1 MRSTNTSQPPESSGT
16 DFLVADCLS
25 RIASS
30 LGYGVTP
37 SRFLS
42 LIEISDEDVSPAVQI
57 SGVWLAQF
65 PSGRCSEVN
74 PEAVSADMLPLL
86 AIEDIT
92 SQPFI
97 VREVRGSDFLVRN
110 RDGDGSV
117 SKQELGGWTLLF
129 LDTGRRDGYQT
140 DSIRGASPWFG
151 MAFRAHRSVYRDVV
165 AASMLVS
172 FLALSASLYTMQVY
186 DRVVPTGSVSTLV
199 VLTVGV
205 MLGIGLEAA
214 GRYIKMQLV
223 NRSSELLDRELG
235 QVFFDH
241 LVGTRMEQRSGSIGT
256 MAAQLRGFETVR
268 ANMTSVFLFV
278 FADLPFAL
286 FFLLVI
292 YWIGGPIAG
301 VPLILLSVAAL
312 VGWSLQRSVERH
324 VRVNVEE
331 TNRRNGL
338 LVEALDGAEAAK
350 AMGAMSELSDRWG
363 RLSTAAGEGELK
375 VRSTTTV
382 ATNISQVLQQ
392 LSYVGIVAGGSFLV
406 SEGALTLGALIA
418 CSILG
423 GRALGPFSQLPQ
435 IMTQSRQAAVA
446 LRGLEQLMGTE
457 TDPREGEGALVPET
471 VRGDL
476 RLEQVTFGYVAGRP
490 LLSVPRLEVRAGE
503 RVAVLG
509 PTGSGKTSLLRV
521 LSGVYRPNS
530 GRVYLDNYDTG
541 HLLSS
546 YLRDRVRYLPQEVRL
561 FSGTLRDNLRFGL
574 PSVTDDELMRACEQS
589 GLVGAVLNHPD
600 GLGIPISESGA
611 GLSGGQMQLV
621 ALTRVLLGDPQV
633 VLLDEPTS
641 GMDRSTE
648 RRVLDTVFSGLDP
661 GASVVIVTHK
671 MTVLEHVERVVLLD
685 QGRVVCDGPRDE
697 VIRRL
702 KTNTKK
708 GD

>member
-1 MRSTNTSQPPESSGT
+1 MRSTSTSQPPESSGT
-16 DFLVADCLS
+16 DFLLVDCLS

-42 LIEISDEDVSPAVQI
+42 LIEISNEDVSPAVQTA
-57 SGVWLAQF
+57 GAWLAQF

-74 PEAVSADMLPLL
+74 PETVSADRLPLL
-86 AIEDIT
+86 AIEDNT
-92 SQPFI
+92 LLPFI
-97 VREVRGSDFLVRN
+97 VREVRGSGFLVRN
-110 RDGDGSV
+110 RDGERSV
-117 SKQELGGWTLLF
+117 SKRELGGWTLLA
-129 LDTGRRDGYQT
+129 LDTGRRDDYQT
-140 DSIRGASPWFG
+140 ESIRGASSWFG

-172 FLALSASLYTMQVY
+172 FLALSASIYTMQVY

-278 FADLPFAL
+278 FSDLPFAL

-301 VPLILLSVAAL
+301 VPLILLSVAVL
-312 VGWSLQRSVERH
+312 VGWALQRSIERH

-338 LVEALDGAEAAK
+338 LIEALDGAEAAK
-350 AMGAMSELSDRWG
+350 AMGAMPELSDRWG

-406 SEGALTLGALIA
+406 SEGAVTLGALIA

-530 GRVYLDNYDTG
+530 GRVYLDNYDMG

-702 KTNTKK
+702 KTNTEK